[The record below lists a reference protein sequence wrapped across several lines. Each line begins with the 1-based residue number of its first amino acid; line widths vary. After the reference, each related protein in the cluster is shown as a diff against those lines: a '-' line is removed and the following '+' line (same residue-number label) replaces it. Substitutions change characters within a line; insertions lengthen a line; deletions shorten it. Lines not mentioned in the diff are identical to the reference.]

1 MSAYYF
7 SKALDNYRTLCLAP
21 LTDRRIAESGQEIQ
35 DVSGYFLFE
44 MRGFG
49 DATEI
54 DILAQALS
62 DEAAFRLRDLFEM
75 T

>member
-21 LTDRRIAESGQEIQ
+21 LTDRRVAESGQDVQ

-44 MRGFG
+44 KRGCG
-49 DATEI
+49 EAAEV

-62 DEAAFRLRDLFEM
+62 DEAAFRLRELFEM

>member
-7 SKALDNYRTLCLAP
+7 SVALDNYRTLCLAP
-21 LTDRRIAESGQEIQ
+21 LTDRRIAASGQDIQ
-35 DVSGYFLFE
+35 DVSGYFLYE
-44 MRGFG
+44 KRGNG
-49 DATEI
+49 DGAEI

-62 DEAAFRLRDLFEM
+62 DEAALRLRELLQM